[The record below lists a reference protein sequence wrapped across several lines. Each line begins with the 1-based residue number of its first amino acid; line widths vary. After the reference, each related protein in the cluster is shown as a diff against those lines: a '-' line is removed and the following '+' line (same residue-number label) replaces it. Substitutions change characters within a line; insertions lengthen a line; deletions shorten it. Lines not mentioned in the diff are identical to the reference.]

1 MSYQHPFYDEIGAGP
16 PSSGDEEGEFQSPSQ
31 EQAPWAQ
38 GHLQQAI
45 AAGIRQRWAERGELE
60 GRRTPSGPLS
70 GPLPP
75 QATREEDIDRIM
87 TELQIPPAARPLG
100 QRSLSNAIRER
111 RQQHLGGEAARPTTP
126 INPPRSARSAS
137 QQSQNPSP
145 GQGPISQQVQQRGEG
160 YRSEVAQLRR
170 QLRFNDRQRA
180 AEFEHVNF
188 VLRRIEEQ
196 QRNQM
201 RVQERL
207 MDAFASLDLQEREA
221 ARAAAMNHASQ
232 ELADQLRSGNEN
244 ERPLPAAQ
252 PQPPSA
258 AQHAFSVNP
267 GPATWAPRTGALSQ
281 PQPDASVSENTNT
294 DRTRQDSG
302 ARSSMSLPSR
312 KSSKLGSIDETVHA
326 AATADA
332 QYPKIF
338 AQGTVFAGR
347 EELDDCLRAEGLR
360 YYKVLDQG
368 ASRGLVVQHEHNTIR
383 KGLPAVFEDKSSYQA
398 LPPQARAYLATER
411 PEEYLYVPGTGM
423 LTTWRGARV
432 NSFYFDDDFSD
443 DDDDAGLAIPKKG
456 TAHRH
461 QHQQP
466 NPSQSRANPADVV
479 FHPQLGGG
487 PSKIYRVPQNGEL
500 EPSPHAGVQFRQSQP
515 QPPATP
521 GYVDPET
528 GIDTGMLKEVYEQY
542 LRNKAEDD
550 SDA

>member
-1 MSYQHPFYDEIGAGP
+1 MSYQHPFYDEIGAAP
-16 PSSGDEEGEFQSPSQ
+16 PSSGDEEGELHSPSQ
-31 EQAPWAQ
+31 EQAPRAQ

-45 AAGIRQRWAERGELE
+45 AAAMARRWADRGGFE

-75 QATREEDIDRIM
+75 QAAREEDIDRIM

-126 INPPRSARSAS
+126 INPPRSSRSAS
-137 QQSQNPSP
+137 QQSQSPSL
-145 GQGPISQQVQQRGEG
+145 GQAPVSQQVQQCGEG

-221 ARAAAMNHASQ
+221 ARAAAMNDASQ

-244 ERPLPAAQ
+244 ESPLPAAQPQPPTAAQ

-267 GPATWAPRTGALSQ
+267 GPAMWAPRAGASSQPETGA
-281 PQPDASVSENTNT
+281 AVSENTNT
-294 DRTRQDSG
+294 DRARQDSG
-302 ARSSMSLPSR
+302 ARSSMSLPPR
-312 KSSKLGSIDETVHA
+312 KSSRIGSIDETIHA
-326 AATADA
+326 AASANVQD
-332 QYPKIF
+332 PKIF

-347 EELDDCLRAEGLR
+347 EELDDCLKAEGLR
-360 YYKVLDQG
+360 YMR
-368 ASRGLVVQHEHNTIR
+368 SC
-383 KGLPAVFEDKSSYQA
+383 
-398 LPPQARAYLATER
+398 TE
-411 PEEYLYVPGTGM
+411 
-423 LTTWRGARV
+423 
-432 NSFYFDDDFSD
+432 
-443 DDDDAGLAIPKKG
+443 
-456 TAHRH
+456 
-461 QHQQP
+461 
-466 NPSQSRANPADVV
+466 
-479 FHPQLGGG
+479 
-487 PSKIYRVPQNGEL
+487 EL
-500 EPSPHAGVQFRQSQP
+500 IV
-515 QPPATP
+515 
-521 GYVDPET
+521 
-528 GIDTGMLKEVYEQY
+528 
-542 LRNKAEDD
+542 
-550 SDA
+550 